1 MTEDSASVA
10 PHYLEYFY
18 RILEK
23 HTGIYLDH
31 SKEYLVSSRLSVIA
45 RNRGFPDYGALLK
58 HLFLSPIGHPHW
70 ECFEA
75 MTTNETM
82 FFRDVHPFESLK
94 NHILPA
100 LIKKNSEEK
109 KLHIWCAASS
119 TGQEPYSLAMLIKEA
134 FPDLASWTIRIR
146 ATDISESAIKKSMAG
161 IYNETEMSRGL
172 SAQQIQTH
180 FTQLENGCWQRKPEL
195 KNNIVFERLNL
206 VEEWP
211 VPARYDLILLRNVLI
226 YFKHETKLEVIN
238 KLYDHLADEGS
249 VLMLGSSES
258 LLYEDRLM
266 MIKHDRISYYQKRK
280 T

>member
-1 MTEDSASVA
+1 MTEISASDA
-10 PHYLEYFY
+10 SLYLEYFY

-23 HTGIYLDH
+23 HTGISLDH

-45 RNRGFPDYGALLK
+45 KNRGFSDYSSLLK
-58 HLFLSPIGHPHW
+58 HLYLSPIGPPHW

-82 FFRDVHPFESLK
+82 FFRDVHPFESIRD
-94 NHILPA
+94 HILPA

-119 TGQEPYSLAMLIKEA
+119 TGQEPYSLAILIKES
-134 FPDLASWTIRIR
+134 FPDLASWNILMR
-146 ATDISESAIKKSMAG
+146 ATDISESAIKKSVEG
-161 IYNETEMSRGL
+161 IYNETEISRGL
-172 SAQQIQTH
+172 TKHQIQTY
-180 FTQLENGCWQRKPEL
+180 FTQSGNGCWQLIPEL
-195 KNNIVFERLNL
+195 KKNIVFERLNL

-211 VPARYDLILLRNVLI
+211 VSAKYDLILLRNVLI

-238 KLYDHLADEGS
+238 KLYDHLADDGS

-258 LLYEDRLM
+258 LLYEDRFL
-266 MIKHDRISYYQKRK
+266 MIKQDRINYYQKRK
-280 T
+280 I